1 MISLAEKE
9 TERCRWLKCRRPART
24 DLKKILS
31 NMIFNLTINVKTKS
45 KTVGNLAN
53 EGWDCLEQEDLGNEL
68 IRYKLNKTSFTSHL
82 DLLIAMVV
90 INPAE
95 SIEVIK
101 EPIELK

>member
-1 MISLAEKE
+1 
-9 TERCRWLKCRRPART
+9 
-24 DLKKILS
+24 
-31 NMIFNLTINVKTKS
+31 MIFNLTINVKTKS